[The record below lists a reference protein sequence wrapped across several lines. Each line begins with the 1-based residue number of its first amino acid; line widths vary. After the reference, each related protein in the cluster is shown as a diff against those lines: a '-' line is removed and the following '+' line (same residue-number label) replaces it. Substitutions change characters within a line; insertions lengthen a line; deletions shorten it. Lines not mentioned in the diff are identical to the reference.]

1 MNIYLFLDE
10 RNELLNE
17 KLINFCT
24 GKFNILDIFNNEN
37 KYTNNKFNKNIDFS
51 ISFLYSYIIKDINII
66 NNNCINFHPST
77 PKYRGVCGASLAL
90 YNNDKYYGSTA
101 HYINSNIDDGGI
113 IDISEFLIKTN
124 INCIE
129 LNNESRNEC
138 LKLAIKIL
146 DNIYNFKKLPKIN
159 INLKWGNILMTRKKF
174 KEWLHI
180 KIDNKELENKIKAAE
195 NNLYPG
201 PFIKIKNNIYALKK
215 IN

>member
-10 RNELLNE
+10 RNKLLNE
-17 KLINFCT
+17 KLINFCA
-24 GKFNILDIFNNEN
+24 GKFNILNIFNNEN

-90 YNNDKYYGSTA
+90 YNNDKYYGSTV
-101 HYINSNIDDGGI
+101 HYINSKIDDGGI
-113 IDISEFLIKTN
+113 IDVSEFLIKAN

-146 DNIYNFKKLPKIN
+146 DNIYNLKKLPKIN
-159 INLKWGNILMTRKKF
+159 TNLKWGNILMTRKKF